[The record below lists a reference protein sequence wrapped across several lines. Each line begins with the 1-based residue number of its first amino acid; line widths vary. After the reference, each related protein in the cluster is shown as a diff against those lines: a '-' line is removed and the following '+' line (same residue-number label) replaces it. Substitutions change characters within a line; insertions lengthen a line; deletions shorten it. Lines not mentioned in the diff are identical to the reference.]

1 METCVTNVDSLDT
14 SASPVEMK
22 HTDIVSDCIESKERA
37 IDALNK
43 ELTNLPQFHEGS
55 FLDIKFVC

>member
-1 METCVTNVDSLDT
+1 MEMETAVTNTDSLDT

-43 ELTNLPQFHEGS
+43 ELTNLPQFHEGL
-55 FLDIKFVC
+55 FLTVN